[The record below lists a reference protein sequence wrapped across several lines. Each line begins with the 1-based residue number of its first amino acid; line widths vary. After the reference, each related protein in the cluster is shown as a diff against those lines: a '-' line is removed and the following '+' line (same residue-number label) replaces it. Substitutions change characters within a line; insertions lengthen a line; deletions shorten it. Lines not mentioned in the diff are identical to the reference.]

1 MTNENIHKL
10 ASLRYLKLNLEY
22 QNTEMEENFRR
33 CIFSMRLCSK
43 STSCNRIPQL
53 LLLVAVFYFKTTTLM
68 ISIFGH
74 KTLHCQLR
82 IVIPSG
88 L

>member
-1 MTNENIHKL
+1 
-10 ASLRYLKLNLEY
+10 
-22 QNTEMEENFRR
+22 
-33 CIFSMRLCSK
+33 MRLCSK

-53 LLLVAVFYFKTTTLM
+53 LLLAAVFYKKTTLM

-74 KTLHCQLR
+74 KALHWQLR

-88 L
+88 LGNCYIESEKKIGMGYGSFI